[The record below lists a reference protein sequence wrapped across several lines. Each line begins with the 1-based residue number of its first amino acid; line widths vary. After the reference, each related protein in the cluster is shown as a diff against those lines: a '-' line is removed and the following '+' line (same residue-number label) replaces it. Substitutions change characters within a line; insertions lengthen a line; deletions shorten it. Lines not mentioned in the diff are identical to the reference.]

1 MNPPVSTF
9 KYTSELIDT
18 RLLVQPT
25 NMTTGEPTGAG
36 KTSEL
41 VEKLRWVIGMRWT
54 VVVALVFVAV
64 LGPAITQRTGTAA
77 FTSPYI
83 HIGLALVV
91 ALYNLIYLYLSR
103 RPKLDTSHLSRWLI
117 LAQIPLDIFVFT
129 VIIHSSGGVTGPAFV
144 LYFLYVFAGLAILPA
159 RGTYFLACFSA
170 FCYGALAI
178 IEASWPNTAM
188 PGRLTESQPANSVYL
203 GHFLTVAATL
213 FITAYIA
220 NYFAGMLRRDERTIR
235 QQLSEINALYTVTRS
250 VSGTVSTE
258 EVARTILLRA
268 MELDHASA
276 GSLILFNEMSE
287 GMLVAVKGLSAEDL
301 HDYQKSIRNHNY
313 PITSRLLSDPKG
325 IYEPNLENDPELQ
338 TAVAVPTTRSFYA
351 TPLYNENKLIG
362 TLNLMFDRPYTMP
375 VNSWNLLVA
384 MSQQGALA
392 IERTSLLADAQRA
405 AREMTGLYHIGLA
418 TTSSIDIDEVLHL
431 IYEQVNRVL
440 HPDTFYIALY
450 DEDAVELQ
458 YDIFIERGQ
467 PLPPFKQRLD
477 NSGISGWVIRNRK
490 PIFIRFWDMEI
501 EQLPFEASV
510 VGIATQSVI
519 TVPLI
524 AKNKIVGVMSA
535 QALEPDAFDQNHLRL
550 LTSIAGQAA
559 MALENARLHA
569 TVNDQ
574 AQRDA
579 LTGVF
584 HHGSFLSKLQNSLKQ
599 AHAEQQT
606 VGLIMM
612 DIDKFKQYND
622 TYGHLVGDDVLR
634 NAVVAIQNHL
644 KATDVVGRWGG
655 EEFGIVLPGV
665 SRTQARQIAERI
677 RITLAHNPVRDLH
690 GRAIPAPTVSQ
701 GIAIYPEDATNI
713 EELIDKADAALY
725 HAKDLG
731 RNQISEWIEILE
743 RVSIPTL

>member
-1 MNPPVSTF
+1 
-9 KYTSELIDT
+9 
-18 RLLVQPT
+18 
-25 NMTTGEPTGAG
+25 
-36 KTSEL
+36 
-41 VEKLRWVIGMRWT
+41 
-54 VVVALVFVAV
+54 
-64 LGPAITQRTGTAA
+64 
-77 FTSPYI
+77 
-83 HIGLALVV
+83 
-91 ALYNLIYLYLSR
+91 
-103 RPKLDTSHLSRWLI
+103 
-117 LAQIPLDIFVFT
+117 
-129 VIIHSSGGVTGPAFV
+129 
-144 LYFLYVFAGLAILPA
+144 
-159 RGTYFLACFSA
+159 
-170 FCYGALAI
+170 
-178 IEASWPNTAM
+178 
-188 PGRLTESQPANSVYL
+188 
-203 GHFLTVAATL
+203 
-213 FITAYIA
+213 
-220 NYFAGMLRRDERTIR
+220 
-235 QQLSEINALYTVTRS
+235 
-250 VSGTVSTE
+250 
-258 EVARTILLRA
+258 

-301 HDYQKSIRNHNY
+301 HDYQKSIRNHGY
-313 PITSRLLSDPKG
+313 PITVRLLADPKG
-325 IYEPNLENDPELQ
+325 IHEPNLDNDPALK
-338 TAVAVPTTRSFYA
+338 AALGLPNIRSFYA

-362 TLNLMFDRPYTMP
+362 TLNLMFEKGYHMP
-375 VNSWNLLVA
+375 VNRWNLLTA
-384 MSQQGALA
+384 MTQQGALA

-450 DEDAVELQ
+450 DEDALELQ
-458 YDIFIERGQ
+458 YDIFIERGT

-524 AKNKIVGVMSA
+524 AKNKIVGVMSV

-584 HHGSFLSKLQNSLKQ
+584 HHGSFLSKLQSSLKQ
-599 AHAEQQT
+599 AHAEKQA
-606 VGLIMM
+606 VALIMM

-634 NAVVAIQNHL
+634 SAVVAIQNHL
-644 KATDVVGRWGG
+644 KGTDIVGRWGG

-665 SRTQARQIAERI
+665 NRSQARQIADRI
-677 RITLAHNPVRDLH
+677 RITLARNPVRDLH

-701 GIAIYPEDATNI
+701 GIAMYPEDATNI
-713 EELIDKADAALY
+713 EELIDKADAALF

-731 RNQISEWIEILE
+731 RNRISEWIEIHE
-743 RVSIPTL
+743 KAGIPAS

>member
-1 MNPPVSTF
+1 MIA
-9 KYTSELIDT
+9 L
-18 RLLVQPT
+18 LLV
-25 NMTTGEPTGAG
+25 A
-36 KTSEL
+36 
-41 VEKLRWVIGMRWT
+41 
-54 VVVALVFVAV
+54 AF
-64 LGPAITQRTGTAA
+64 GPALAQRSATASY
-77 FTSPYI
+77 TSPYV

-91 ALYNLIYLYLSR
+91 ALYNLLYLYISR
-103 RPKLDTSHLSRWLI
+103 WPKLDANGFAKWLL

-129 VIIHSSGGVTGPAFV
+129 VIIHSSGGVTGPVFV
-144 LYFLYVFAGLAILPA
+144 LYFLYVFVGLAILPA
-159 RGTYFLACFSA
+159 RGTYFVACFSA

-178 IEASWPNTAM
+178 IETAWPSSTTFA
-188 PGRLTESQPANSVYL
+188 GVAGGQPANSVYL
-203 GHFLTVAATL
+203 GYFLTVAATL

-220 NYFAGMLRRDERTIR
+220 NYFAGLLKRDENTIR
-235 QQLSEINALYTVTRS
+235 QQLDEINALFTVTRS

-268 MELDHASA
+268 MELDRASA
-276 GSLILFNEMSE
+276 GSLVLFNEMGE
-287 GMLVAVKGLSAEDL
+287 GMVVAVKGLSADEL
-301 HDYQKSIRNHNY
+301 HHFQKSIRNHSH
-313 PITSRLLSDPKG
+313 PVTSRLLADRTG
-325 IYEPNLENDPELQ
+325 VYVPNLDDDPELKAALDLP
-338 TAVAVPTTRSFYA
+338 TARSFYA
-351 TPLYNENKLIG
+351 TPLFNENRLIG
-362 TLNLMFDRPYTMP
+362 TLNLMLDRPYVMP
-375 VNSWNLLVA
+375 LNRWKLLLA
-384 MSQQGALA
+384 MTQQAALA
-392 IERTSLLADAQRA
+392 IERTNLLSEAQRA

-418 TTSSIDIDEVLHL
+418 TTSSIDINEVLHL

-450 DEDAVELQ
+450 DEDVVELQ

-467 PLPPFKQRLD
+467 TLQPFKQMLD
-477 NSGISGWVIRNRK
+477 NSGISGWVVRNRK
-490 PIFIRFWDMEI
+490 PIFIRFWDVEI
-501 EQLPFEASV
+501 EQLPFEANV

-524 AKNKIVGVMSA
+524 AKNKIVGVMSV

-584 HHGSFLSKLQNSLKQ
+584 HHGSFLSKLQTSLKQ
-599 AHAEQQT
+599 AHAEHQN

-634 NAVVAIQNHL
+634 SAVVAIQNHL
-644 KATDVVGRWGG
+644 KGTDVVGRWGG

-665 SRTQARQIAERI
+665 NRTQARQIADRI
-677 RITLAHNPVRDLH
+677 RITLARNPVRDLH

-701 GIAIYPEDATNI
+701 GIAMYPEDATNI
-713 EELIDKADAALY
+713 EELIDKADAALF

-731 RNQISEWIEILE
+731 RNQISEWIEIHEKAGL
-743 RVSIPTL
+743 PTN